1 MERLRLVTSIRKEK
15 KTDDCR
21 NEVSPSRFNI
31 LSAHE
36 EEEEEIEEANS
47 KRDRR

>member
-1 MERLRLVTSIRKEK
+1 MRHVKASPRNIDTKEK

-36 EEEEEIEEANS
+36 EEEVEIEE
-47 KRDRR
+47 